1 MTLQQLKY
9 VITVAEI
16 GTITEG
22 ANQLFISQP
31 SLTNAIHELEK
42 EMNIVIFNRT
52 NKGISLSKEGE
63 VFLGYARQVLEQA
76 AILEDKYKR
85 NGGGKKQFCVSTQ
98 HYSFAVNAFVDLI
111 KEYGQE
117 EYDFSLRETQTYEI
131 IEDVARLRSE
141 IGILFLNDFN
151 EAVINKILKSYDLE
165 FHLLFIAKPHVF
177 ISRSHPLAS
186 NKVITNEELEV
197 YPYLS
202 FEQGEHNSF
211 YFSEEIFSES
221 ERKKNIRV
229 RDRATLFNLLIGL
242 NGYTVCSGVI
252 DKKLNG
258 SEIIAV
264 PLADESDMRI
274 GYITHRKG
282 IISRLG
288 NSYLEALT
296 KYTTGDIYGIEEK
309 VRKYMRTIE

>member
-9 VITVAEI
+9 VITVAET
-16 GTITEG
+16 GTITEA

-63 VFLGYARQVLEQA
+63 GFLGYARQVLEQA

-111 KEYGQE
+111 KEYGQK
-117 EYDFSLRETQTYEI
+117 EYDFSLRETQTFEI

-186 NKVITNEELEV
+186 NKLITNEELEV

-274 GYITHRKG
+274 GYITHRK
-282 IISRLG
+282 
-288 NSYLEALT
+288 
-296 KYTTGDIYGIEEK
+296 
-309 VRKYMRTIE
+309 

>member
-1 MTLQQLKY
+1 MTLQQLRY
-9 VITVAEI
+9 AITVAET
-16 GTITEG
+16 GTITE
-22 ANQLFISQP
+22 AAKKLYISQP

-42 EMNIVIFNRT
+42 EMNLVIFQRT
-52 NKGISLSKEGE
+52 NKGILLSGEGE
-63 VFLGYARQVLEQA
+63 EFLGYARQVLEQA
-76 AILEDKYKR
+76 SILEDKYKG

-131 IEDVARLRSE
+131 IEDVAHMRSE

-151 EAVINKILKSYDLE
+151 ETVLRKILKTNDLE
-165 FHLLFIAKPHVF
+165 FHELFVAKPHVF
-177 ISRSHPLAS
+177 ISRKHPLADRQ
-186 NKVITNEELEV
+186 VITNQELEV

-211 YFSEEIFSES
+211 YFSEEIFSTS

-258 SEIIAV
+258 KDIIAV
-264 PLADESDMRI
+264 PLQDEGDMRI
-274 GYITHRKG
+274 GYITHRKAVPG
-282 IISRLG
+282 RLAAT
-288 NSYLEALT
+288 YLEAL
-296 KYTTGDIYGIEEK
+296 
-309 VRKYMRTIE
+309 RKYLG

>member
-1 MTLQQLKY
+1 MTFQQLKY
-9 VITVAEI
+9 VITVAET
-16 GTITEG
+16 GTITEAAG
-22 ANQLFISQP
+22 KLYVSQP
-31 SLTNAIHELEK
+31 SLTKAIHELEK

-52 NKGISLSKEGE
+52 NKGISLSREGDE
-63 VFLGYARQVLEQA
+63 FLGYARQVLDQA
-76 AILEDKYKR
+76 AILEDKYKA
-85 NGGGKKQFCVSTQ
+85 GHGGKKKFCVSTQ

-131 IEDVARLRSE
+131 IEDVAHMRSE

-151 EAVINKILKSYDLE
+151 ETVLRKILKTNDLE
-165 FHLLFIAKPHVF
+165 FHELFVAKPHVF
-177 ISRSHPLAS
+177 ISRKHPLAYRQ
-186 NKVITNEELEV
+186 VITNQELEE

-211 YFSEEIFSES
+211 YFSEEIFSTS

-258 SEIIAV
+258 KDIIAV
-264 PLADESDMRI
+264 PLQDEGDMRI
-274 GYITHRKG
+274 GYITHRKAVPG
-282 IISRLG
+282 RLAAT
-288 NSYLEALT
+288 YLEAL
-296 KYTTGDIYGIEEK
+296 
-309 VRKYMRTIE
+309 RKYLG

>member
-9 VITVAEI
+9 VITVAET
-16 GTITEG
+16 GTITEA

-63 VFLGYARQVLEQA
+63 GFLGYARQVLEQA

-111 KEYGQE
+111 KEYGQK
-117 EYDFSLRETQTYEI
+117 EYDFSLRETQTFEI
-131 IEDVARLRSE
+131 IEDVARLR
-141 IGILFLNDFN
+141 
-151 EAVINKILKSYDLE
+151 
-165 FHLLFIAKPHVF
+165 
-177 ISRSHPLAS
+177 
-186 NKVITNEELEV
+186 
-197 YPYLS
+197 
-202 FEQGEHNSF
+202 
-211 YFSEEIFSES
+211 
-221 ERKKNIRV
+221 
-229 RDRATLFNLLIGL
+229 
-242 NGYTVCSGVI
+242 
-252 DKKLNG
+252 

-274 GYITHRKG
+274 GYIAHRKG

-309 VRKYMRTIE
+309 VRKHMRTIE

>member
-9 VITVAEI
+9 VITVAET
-16 GTITEG
+16 GTITEA

-63 VFLGYARQVLEQA
+63 GFLGYARQVLEQA

-111 KEYGQE
+111 KEYGQKE
-117 EYDFSLRETQTYEI
+117 
-131 IEDVARLRSE
+131 
-141 IGILFLNDFN
+141 
-151 EAVINKILKSYDLE
+151 YDLE

-186 NKVITNEELEV
+186 NKLITNEELEV

-282 IISRLG
+282 VISRLG
-288 NSYLEALT
+288 NSYLEALM

-309 VRKYMRTIE
+309 ARKHMQTIE

>member
-1 MTLQQLKY
+1 M
-9 VITVAEI
+9 
-16 GTITEG
+16 
-22 ANQLFISQP
+22 
-31 SLTNAIHELEK
+31 
-42 EMNIVIFNRT
+42 
-52 NKGISLSKEGE
+52 
-63 VFLGYARQVLEQA
+63 
-76 AILEDKYKR
+76 
-85 NGGGKKQFCVSTQ
+85 
-98 HYSFAVNAFVDLI
+98 
-111 KEYGQE
+111 
-117 EYDFSLRETQTYEI
+117 
-131 IEDVARLRSE
+131 
-141 IGILFLNDFN
+141 
-151 EAVINKILKSYDLE
+151 KSYDLE

-186 NKVITNEELEV
+186 NKLITNEELEV

-282 IISRLG
+282 VISRLG
-288 NSYLEALT
+288 NSYLEALM

-309 VRKYMRTIE
+309 ARKHMQTIE